1 METRSFAATEGAL
14 SEEIRIPIE
23 QPSFNYDD
31 YCQIIEY
38 GRNFDLYRPLLNAA
52 MDNEWEAAEDFIKS
66 HPDSVEVPITV
77 CGRTALHIAAGA
89 GSSNFVLKLIERM
102 SIEAFELK
110 DNYDGNTALHL
121 AVIAGLYKA
130 VEVLVQKNRNLTRI
144 CNKKGLNPLLNAAV
158 QVNVEH
164 REIFRFLC
172 GVMKD
177 AEPSNFQ
184 GYPGAHLICSIAR
197 AGLYEL
203 AHTLIREHPSLATAR
218 EDDGTTMLDV
228 LAQKGS
234 ARRPASSRRS
244 AIYFQLSPT
253 QQYKFI
259 DEPSTFLQ
267 KQLYRSPLNR
277 AFRSERLRSTIVI
290 PELKVARRV
299 PPALGKMTNDQGETP
314 LEVFTREHKDLAKK
328 AEAYTIRTAESCL
341 IVAALVATVAFAAAF
356 TVPGGN
362 YSDDDATNKGKP
374 IFLGKNSFLLFM
386 VVDALALFSSTFSI
400 QVFLTLF
407 LGGYAEAHFDYLVPQ
422 KLKIGLFSLRISVT
436 SVIIAFSIA
445 LSIILGNRYEWAPYL
460 TGVVACFCCA
470 PSLLILSG
478 VHLKHHIEIR
488 IWRNPG
494 CFSFP
499 SLL

>member
-1 METRSFAATEGAL
+1 METRSFAATEGAP

-23 QPSFNYDD
+23 QRSFNYDD
-31 YCQIIEY
+31 YCQTIEY
-38 GRNFDLYRPLLNAA
+38 GRNFDVYRPLLNAA
-52 MDNEWEAAEDFIKS
+52 MDNEWEGAEDFIKS

-77 CGRTALHIAAGA
+77 CGRSALHIAAGA
-89 GSSNFVLKLIERM
+89 GSSEFVIKLVERM
-102 SIEAFELK
+102 PIEAFELK
-110 DNYDGNTALHL
+110 DNYD
-121 AVIAGLYKA
+121 
-130 VEVLVQKNRNLTRI
+130 
-144 CNKKGLNPLLNAAV
+144 
-158 QVNVEH
+158 EH

-172 GVMKD
+172 DVMKD
-177 AEPSNFQ
+177 EEPSNFQ
-184 GYPGAHLICSIAR
+184 GHPGAHLIRSISR
-197 AGLYEL
+197 AGLY
-203 AHTLIREHPSLATAR
+203 
-218 EDDGTTMLDV
+218 D
-228 LAQKGS
+228 
-234 ARRPASSRRS
+234 
-244 AIYFQLSPT
+244 T

-259 DEPSTFLQ
+259 DETSTFPQ

-277 AFRSERLRSTIVI
+277 AFRSERLRPTIVI

-299 PPALGKMTNDQGETP
+299 PPALGKITNDQGETP

-341 IVAALVATVAFAAAF
+341 MVAALVATVAFAAAF

-374 IFLGKNSFLLFM
+374 IFLGKKSFPLFM

-407 LGGYAEAHFDYLVPQ
+407 LGGYAEARFDYLVTQ

-460 TGVVACFCCA
+460 TG
-470 PSLLILSG
+470 
-478 VHLKHHIEIR
+478 K
-488 IWRNPG
+488 
-494 CFSFP
+494 
-499 SLL
+499 